1 MKVRSYGFSVIDGRQ
16 RVVKYAAD
24 GARFRASISTNEQ
37 GTAPFVSAAA
47 AAAAAYNAPPAVAMA
62 SSSIVGAA
70 SYAAPLLLLLL

>member
-47 AAAAAYNAPPAVAMA
+47 AAYNAPPAVAMA